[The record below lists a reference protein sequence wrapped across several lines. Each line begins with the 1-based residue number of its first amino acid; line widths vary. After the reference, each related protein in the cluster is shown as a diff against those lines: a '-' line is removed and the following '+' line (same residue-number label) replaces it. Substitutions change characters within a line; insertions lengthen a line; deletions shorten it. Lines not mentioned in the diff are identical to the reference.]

1 MKVFGS
7 AMLYR
12 KKLMWLVFIGMM
24 IPPLG
29 WVFVLAFSNLF
40 TLDELLSILISV
52 PMAAYMVIATTA
64 MLSAFQKSFGALE
77 PLFADKNQSEAAARH
92 LKTLPYKFLA
102 GQASYNI
109 FGPAVVLLGKPFVE
123 TERFFLAELAVL
135 PLILLFIIPI
145 FILFVHTLEEW
156 SQSVTLSEKHPF
168 LSFSQKMLFAIFT
181 TVLGNI
187 ILMVLL
193 NAIILY
199 AIHPIDVKTLL
210 VKNGVIALLG
220 ITISAINITLL
231 VRQVTGP
238 IQILTENLKTDLFN
252 LTKKFEGYSRDET
265 GVMMKN
271 LNHFVSEINSS
282 IAHAKEISSA
292 NLNRAEELNT
302 ISAEITERVH
312 KEHEITQ
319 TTSDKAQSV
328 NLIVTEGVENFNA
341 TLSNMQHALE
351 QLRNGRNELSEL
363 LKTISYSM
371 QLEQELENKLQLLST
386 EASQV
391 KNILSVISDIA
402 DQTNLLALNA
412 AIEAARAGE
421 HGRGFAVVADEVRKL
436 AEKTQHSLIEIN
448 ATINVIVQS
457 INDAGEQMHHN
468 SKAMENVTTISQRV
482 DLNINETVD
491 TMEKT
496 NALTTRSVE
505 NSHRIANHISTMIEL
520 IESVQNISVSNAD
533 SVKELTLIVETIA
546 KSARALHQ
554 QLGQFITR
562 G

>member
-1 MKVFGS
+1 MP
-7 AMLYR
+7 YR
-12 KKLMWLVFIGMM
+12 KKLMWLVFAGMM
-24 IPPLG
+24 IPPAG

-40 TLDELLSILISV
+40 TFDELLSILISV
-52 PMAAYMVIATTA
+52 PMAAYMVIATA
-64 MLSAFQKSFGALE
+64 IMLGAFHRSFGILE
-77 PLFADKNQSEAAARH
+77 PLISNKNKSEAAARH

-123 TERFFLAELAVL
+123 TERFVLAELAVL
-135 PLILLFIIPI
+135 PLILLFIIPV

-156 SQSVTLSEKHPF
+156 SRPVTLSEKYPF

-187 ILMVLL
+187 VLMVLL

-199 AIHPIDVKTLL
+199 AIHPIDIETLL
-210 VKNGVIALLG
+210 VKNGAIALLG
-220 ITISAINITLL
+220 ITISAVNITLL

-252 LTKKFEGYSRDET
+252 LTKTFEGSSRDES
-265 GVMMKN
+265 GVMMQN
-271 LNHFVSEINSS
+271 LNRFVLEINQS
-282 IAHAKEISSA
+282 IAHAKEIANA
-292 NLNRAEELNT
+292 NLDRAKELNT
-302 ISAEITERVH
+302 ISTDISNRVH
-312 KEHEITQ
+312 EEHEIAQ
-319 TTSDKAQSV
+319 TTSGKAHSV
-328 NLIVTEGVENFNA
+328 NLIVNEGVDNFNA
-341 TLSNMQHALE
+341 TLNNMQHALE
-351 QLRNGRNELSEL
+351 QLHEGRNELSEL
-363 LKTISYSM
+363 LKTISHSM
-371 QLEQELENKLQLLST
+371 QLEQELENKLQQLSS

-468 SKAMENVTTISQRV
+468 SQAMHNVTSLSESV
-482 DLNINETVD
+482 DRNINETVG
-491 TMEKT
+491 TMEQT
-496 NALTTRSVE
+496 NVLTVQSVE
-505 NSHRIANHISTMIEL
+505 NSRRIADHISNMIDL
-520 IESVQNISVSNAD
+520 IDNVKSISVSNAT
-533 SVKELTLIVETIA
+533 SVKDLSVIVETIA
-546 KSARALHQ
+546 KSAQALHQ
-554 QLGQFITR
+554 QLGQFTTHQE
-562 G
+562 